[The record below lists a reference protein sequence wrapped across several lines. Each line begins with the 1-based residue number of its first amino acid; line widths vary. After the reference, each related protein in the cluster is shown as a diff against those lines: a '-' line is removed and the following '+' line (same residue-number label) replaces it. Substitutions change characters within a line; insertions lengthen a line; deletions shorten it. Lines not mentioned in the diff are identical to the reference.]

1 MPTPDLDAVVAVG
14 RRAIAGAADLEE
26 LREAEQAHLSK
37 RSALGEVQRSL
48 GGLDTDARRELG
60 RLVNQARTTLQA
72 ELAARRAEL
81 EAERDAALLEAERVD
96 VSLPGRVPPRGAIHP
111 VTRTI
116 DEIVDIFI
124 GLGYRVVEGPEV
136 ETDWY
141 NFQALNIPP
150 DHPARSMQDTLYIES
165 GDGRAA
171 GELVLRTQT
180 SPVQIRAMQA
190 GPPPVYVVAPGRC
203 YRADTPD
210 ATHVP
215 VFNQIEVLAVD
226 RGLTMA
232 DMKGTLLAFARAYFG
247 EDRQI
252 RLRPSYF
259 PFVEPGAEVDVS
271 CFICGGTGAAPG
283 TVGATTSNRA
293 ASTSARE
300 ASVGAGCRT
309 CRGEGWIELLGA
321 GMVHP
326 NVLRAG
332 GYDPDEVSGFAA
344 GTGIERPFMLRSG
357 LADMRTLTDND
368 VRWLTSV

>member
-1 MPTPDLDAVVAVG
+1 MPTPDLDAIVAAG
-14 RRAIAGAADLEE
+14 RRAIAAAADLEA
-26 LREAEQAHLSK
+26 LRQAEQAHLAR
-37 RSALGEVQRSL
+37 RSPLGEVQRSL
-48 GGLDTDARRELG
+48 GGLDADARRALG
-60 RLVNQARTTLQA
+60 QRVNQARATLEA
-72 ELAARRAEL
+72 ELAARRGEL
-81 EAERDAALLEAERVD
+81 EAKRDAALLEAERLD
-96 VSLPGRVPPRGAIHP
+96 VTLPGRVPPRGAVHP

-116 DEIVDIFI
+116 DEIVDIFV
-124 GLGYRVVEGPEV
+124 GLGYRVAEGPEV

-141 NFQALNIPP
+141 NFEALNIPR
-150 DHPARSMQDTLYIES
+150 DHPARSMQDSLYLAG
-165 GDGRAA
+165 GDGREDAD
-171 GELVLRTQT
+171 LVLRTHT
-180 SPVQIRAMQA
+180 SPVQVRTMLA
-190 GPPPVYVVAPGRC
+190 GPPPVYVVIPGRC

-226 RGLTMA
+226 EGITMA
-232 DMKGTLLAFARAYFG
+232 DMKGTLLRFARAYFG
-247 EDRQI
+247 EAREI

-271 CFICGGTGAAPG
+271 CFICGGRG
-283 TVGATTSNRA
+283 V
-293 ASTSARE
+293 
-300 ASVGAGCRT
+300 GCRT

-332 GYDPDEVSGFAA
+332 GYDPDKVSGFAA

-357 LADMRTLTDND
+357 LADLRTLSDND

>member
-1 MPTPDLDAVVAVG
+1 
-14 RRAIAGAADLEE
+14 
-26 LREAEQAHLSK
+26 
-37 RSALGEVQRSL
+37 
-48 GGLDTDARRELG
+48 
-60 RLVNQARTTLQA
+60 
-72 ELAARRAEL
+72 
-81 EAERDAALLEAERVD
+81 
-96 VSLPGRVPPRGAIHP
+96 
-111 VTRTI
+111 
-116 DEIVDIFI
+116 DIFV

-150 DHPARSMQDTLYIES
+150 DHPARSMQDTLYIAA

-171 GELVLRTQT
+171 GELVLRTHT

-190 GPPPVYVVAPGRC
+190 GPPPLYAVYFGRC

-215 VFNQIEVLAVD
+215 VFNQLEILAVD
-226 RGLTMA
+226 HGLTMG

-247 EDRQI
+247 EDREI

-259 PFVEPGAEVDVS
+259 PFVEPGAEIDVS
-271 CFICGGTGAAPG
+271 CFVCGGT
-283 TVGATTSNRA
+283 
-293 ASTSARE
+293 
-300 ASVGAGCRT
+300 GAGCRT

-344 GTGIERPFMLRSG
+344 GSGVERPFMLRSG
-357 LADMRTLTDND
+357 LADLRTLSDND

>member
-1 MPTPDLDAVVAVG
+1 MPTPDLDALVADG
-14 RRAIAGAADLEE
+14 RKAIAEAGDLEA
-26 LREAEQAHLSK
+26 LREAEQAHLAR
-37 RSALGEVQRSL
+37 RSPLGEVQRGL
-48 GGLDTDARRELG
+48 GGLDEAARRDLG
-60 RLVNQARTTLQA
+60 HRVNQARAALQA
-72 ELAARRAEL
+72 ELAARRADL
-81 EAERDAALLEAERVD
+81 ESERDTALLEAERVD
-96 VSLPGRVPPRGAIHP
+96 VTLPGRVPPRGAVHP

-116 DEIVDIFI
+116 DEIVDIFV
-124 GLGYRVVEGPEV
+124 GLGYRVAEGPEV

-150 DHPARSMQDTLYIES
+150 DHPARSMQDTLYIAS
-165 GDGRAA
+165 GNGREA
-171 GELVLRTQT
+171 GELVLRTHT
-180 SPVQIRAMQA
+180 SPIQIRAMQA
-190 GPPPVYVVAPGRC
+190 QPPPLYVVYFGRC

-215 VFNQIEVLAVD
+215 VFNQIEILAVD
-226 RGLTMA
+226 HGLTMA
-232 DMKGTLLAFARAYFG
+232 DLKGTLLAYARAYFG
-247 EDRQI
+247 EDREI

-271 CFICGGTGAAPG
+271 CFVCGGT
-283 TVGATTSNRA
+283 
-293 ASTSARE
+293 
-300 ASVGAGCRT
+300 GAGCRT

-344 GTGIERPFMLRSG
+344 GSGVERPFMLRSG
-357 LADMRTLTDND
+357 LADLRTLTDTD

>member
-1 MPTPDLDAVVAVG
+1 MQTQDLDALVAAG
-14 RRAIAGAADLEE
+14 RRAIAEADDLDA
-26 LREAEQAHLSK
+26 LRQAEQAHLAR

-48 GGLDTDARRELG
+48 GRLDQEARRELG
-60 RLVNQARTTLQA
+60 HRVNQARAALQA
-72 ELAARRAEL
+72 ELEARRAEL
-81 EAERDAALLEAERVD
+81 EARRDTALLEAERVD
-96 VSLPGRVPPRGAIHP
+96 VTLPGRVPPRGAVHP

-124 GLGYRVVEGPEV
+124 GLGYRVAEGPEV

-150 DHPARSMQDTLYIES
+150 DHPARSMQDTLYVAS
-165 GDGRAA
+165 DDGSAE
-171 GELVLRTQT
+171 ELVLRTQT
-180 SPVQIRAMQA
+180 SPVQIRTMQA

-247 EDRQI
+247 DERQI

-271 CFICGGTGAAPG
+271 CFICGGTG
-283 TVGATTSNRA
+283 T
-293 ASTSARE
+293 
-300 ASVGAGCRT
+300 GCRT

-357 LADMRTLTDND
+357 LADMRTLTEND

>member
-1 MPTPDLDAVVAVG
+1 MPTPDLDVIVAAG
-14 RRAIAGAADLEE
+14 RQAIADAPDLDS
-26 LREAEQAHLSK
+26 LREAEQAHLAR
-37 RSALGEVQRSL
+37 RSPLGEVQRSL
-48 GGLDTDARRELG
+48 GRLDEEARRDLG
-60 RLVNQARTTLQA
+60 RRVNQARTTLQA
-72 ELAARRAEL
+72 ELAARRDEL
-81 EAERDAALLEAERVD
+81 EADRDKALLEAERVD
-96 VSLPGRVPPRGAIHP
+96 VTLPGRVPPRGAIHP

-165 GDGRAA
+165 GDGRE
-171 GELVLRTQT
+171 GELVLRTHT

-190 GPPPVYVVAPGRC
+190 GPPPLYVVYFGRC

-215 VFNQIEVLAVD
+215 VFNQVEILAVD

-232 DMKGTLLAFARAYFG
+232 DMKGTLLAYARAYFG
-247 EDRQI
+247 EERQI

-271 CFICGGTGAAPG
+271 CVVCGGTG
-283 TVGATTSNRA
+283 
-293 ASTSARE
+293 E
-300 ASVGAGCRT
+300 GCRT

-344 GTGIERPFMLRSG
+344 GSGVERPFMLRSG